1 LINDNPVGIEP
12 FVSRNDQWFDQSLY
26 AKGDALKK
34 LIRSVAGYMQHH
46 PDERG
51 RQRAR
56 KLNDRRTFEACIEAV
71 TVNLA
76 YLTVRPSETGRLALP
91 RGTGTKRDRYDNPLL
106 AIRTLNTVVDR
117 LNGLVLDLT
126 IGQRRLNTSS
136 IAPTEWF
143 KRRVHEAGV
152 SIEDFGRDEHQEVII
167 LNKTTRSEGWTEEG
181 TWEPQR
187 SVERKDYTD
196 TSTTEAFR
204 AQVRRLNAFL
214 EAADIVFVDDSL
226 LPAVDPLRRRL
237 FRYFSVTDDE
247 ERFDKGGRLFGG
259 FWINLK
265 KARRGNIRINGE
277 PIADLDYKNMF
288 ARLAYARVGHEPL
301 EGDLYDLTGLLEGY
315 DRTNEDHRDGVK
327 QSFNSLLNGGRAGSR
342 DLYDLLP
349 EGSTPKKV
357 REAVRAKHPALAPI
371 LETTVGMNLMFTE
384 SEVLLRV
391 LERLME
397 QGIVALPIHDGL
409 MVAQSHAEA
418 AGKVMK
424 SIAQE
429 MVGIPMP
436 VVVKGS

>member
-1 LINDNPVGIEP
+1 
-12 FVSRNDQWFDQSLY
+12 
-26 AKGDALKK
+26 
-34 LIRSVAGYMQHH
+34 
-46 PDERG
+46 
-51 RQRAR
+51 
-56 KLNDRRTFEACIEAV
+56 
-71 TVNLA
+71 LA
-76 YLTVRPSETGRLALP
+76 YLIVRPSETGRLALP
-91 RGTGTKRDRYDNPLL
+91 RATGTKRDRYDNPHL
-106 AIRTLNTVVDR
+106 AIRTLNAVVDR
-117 LNGLVLDLT
+117 LNGPVLDLT

-136 IAPTEWF
+136 IAPTAWF
-143 KRRVHEAGV
+143 RKRVDEAGV
-152 SIEDFGRDEHQEVII
+152 TVEDFGRDEHQEVII

-187 SVERKDYTD
+187 AVERRDYTD
-196 TSTTEAFR
+196 TSTTEAFC
-204 AQVRRLNAFL
+204 AQVRKLNAVL
-214 EAADIVFVDDSL
+214 EAADIVFVDDGL
-226 LPAVDPLRRRL
+226 LPAVDPLKRRL

-265 KARRGNIRINGE
+265 RARRSNIRINGE

-288 ARLAYARVGHEPL
+288 ARLAYARVGHEPP

-342 DLYDLLP
+342 DLFDLLP
-349 EGSTPKKV
+349 EGSTPKRV
-357 REAVRAKHPALAPI
+357 REAIRAKHPALAPI
-371 LETTVGMNLMFTE
+371 LETAGGMDLMFTE

-397 QGIVALPIHDGL
+397 HGIVALPVHDGL

-418 AGKVMK
+418 TGKVME

-429 MVGIPMP
+429 VVGILCP
-436 VVVKGS
+436 SF